1 MLSMSHLFQA
11 SITTLQ
17 AHQTDR
23 GGLDGHWP
31 SKIRIIVAYKCV
43 HAITCAY
50 RSGSLLTYCIYPVP
64 VIVILRTHIKVLLC
78 ILLGGKKFIKYDQI
92 CEIRSLDSR
101 SGSVQTGFSAG
112 PAQGEPQTGPHPKIM
127 ILLDWT
133 PNQSGPGVWFSLV
146 WVRTPFGTGLRHR

>member
-64 VIVILRTHIKVLLC
+64 VIVVLRTLIKVLLC

-92 CEIRSLDSR
+92 CEIRSLGSR
-101 SGSVQTGFSAG
+101 SGSVQTGFAAG

-127 ILLDWT
+127 ILLDRT
-133 PNQSGPGVWFSLV
+133 PNRTGPGVRFGPV
-146 WVRTPFGTGLRHR
+146 RVRTPFGTGPRHR